1 MTLTAYFS
9 FCMRAFSF
17 CFLHLQISLVH
28 NQISVWFLHL
38 ISGAVIVLL
47 NCFCCCC
54 WGFFHSGKIVCHKKK
69 NPFRRDWENCS
80 TRAPLIIF
88 ILLYCSGWKKM
99 NLFAF
104 LFASYM
110 KTCLKSVLYLTGL
123 PARHPSERSE
133 TVEVTNQLC
142 TQCSNFDSMPV
153 LQELKCRV
161 QKILSGLQWAS
172 LFGL

>member
-1 MTLTAYFS
+1 
-9 FCMRAFSF
+9 
-17 CFLHLQISLVH
+17 
-28 NQISVWFLHL
+28 
-38 ISGAVIVLL
+38 
-47 NCFCCCC
+47 
-54 WGFFHSGKIVCHKKK
+54 
-69 NPFRRDWENCS
+69 
-80 TRAPLIIF
+80 
-88 ILLYCSGWKKM
+88 M

-153 LQELKCRV
+153 CTVEMSSAKNIV
-161 QKILSGLQWAS
+161 GASVSLSLWS
-172 LFGL
+172 LDFE